1 MHTENLEKDL
11 FVEKKW
17 KCKDVEKVKLVMW
30 NGYVESSWFELM
42 QTENLETYLF
52 IEKVKVQ
59 KLREIE
65 SGSIVVC

>member
-1 MHTENLEKDL
+1 
-11 FVEKKW
+11 
-17 KCKDVEKVKLVMW
+17 MW